1 MKLEI
6 ITLSETNRQR
16 QISHVLSQMQ
26 NIDLKQERH
35 KCETET
41 VDRRKI
47 RGRKLKDRVMGVNKI
62 EVFYLHVWK
71 WSNET
76 H

>member
-1 MKLEI
+1 
-6 ITLSETNRQR
+6 
-16 QISHVLSQMQ
+16 MQ